1 MASIRPFEA
10 VDLLKFNLTNLD
22 QLTENYDITF
32 YLTYLARWPSLFN
45 AVEGPHGEIHGYS
58 RVIPLPSSFLY
69 LIGCALPTC
78 RYIFYYLNFY
88 CSILMVF
95 ICLFLSFPAIGKFY
109 YFF

>member
-58 RVIPLPSSFLY
+58 RVIPLPSSFFLSSN
-69 LIGCALPTC
+69 CRPFKC
-78 RYIFYYLNFY
+78 RY
-88 CSILMVF
+88 
-95 ICLFLSFPAIGKFY
+95 LF
-109 YFF
+109 YFFKLDFLYFDIYCFHYYVFH